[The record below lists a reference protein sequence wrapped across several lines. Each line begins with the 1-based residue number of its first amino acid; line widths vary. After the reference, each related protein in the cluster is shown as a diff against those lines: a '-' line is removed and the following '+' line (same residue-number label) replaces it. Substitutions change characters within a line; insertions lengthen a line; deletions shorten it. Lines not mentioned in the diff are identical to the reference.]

1 MKSKLL
7 ALWLWLTA
15 FAVLFG
21 AEINAE
27 ADRQTAR
34 PPAADRQCRPRRDFR
49 PSSSAQSSVGSL
61 SPNFSNHWVI

>member
-1 MKSKLL
+1 VKSKLL

-27 ADRQTAR
+27 ADRKTAA
-34 PPAADRQCRPRRDFR
+34 P
-49 PSSSAQSSVGSL
+49 PSSG
-61 SPNFSNHWVI
+61 

>member
-1 MKSKLL
+1 VKSKLL

-27 ADRQTAR
+27 ADRQTA
-34 PPAADRQCRPRRDFR
+34 P
-49 PSSSAQSSVGSL
+49 PSSG
-61 SPNFSNHWVI
+61 